1 MLLMTIEIRHFT
13 HCSDFGC
20 VVVQFY
26 PWFKSYFLLFLSMGM
41 YDNNMMMSLKQ
52 KKIRFKPRI
61 KLNHNGYINYY

>member
-20 VVVQFY
+20 VVVHFY
-26 PWFKSYFLLFLSMGM
+26 PWFKFYFVLSMGM

-61 KLNHNGYINYY
+61 KLNHNRYINYY